1 MAKQSGILTESD
13 LIKIG
18 NLIDTRLELK
28 LDQKLDQ
35 KMADYPTKQQ
45 AMADKTE
52 ILKAISDFKNEDQA
66 HKQLHSDLG
75 EDIPK
80 IQKQIQHLFK
90 TFEIIDP
97 TEATVSI

>member
-1 MAKQSGILTESD
+1 MTNQKGMLTEAD
-13 LIKIG
+13 LIKLG
-18 NLIDTRLELK
+18 NLIDARLEVK

-35 KMADYPTKQQ
+35 KMANYPTKKE

-52 ILKAISDFKNEDQA
+52 ILKAISDFKNEDLA
-66 HKQLHSDLG
+66 HKQLHIELG

-80 IQKQIQHLFK
+80 IKKQIQHIFK

-97 TEATVSI
+97 TELATI